1 MIRLLRSPA
10 AWIALLACLLALA
23 GLGLRGIWDP
33 DEGRY
38 TNVALNMLDS
48 GDWINPH
55 RNHEVG
61 HWTKPPL
68 TYWAIAS
75 SLGVLGHT
83 PFAARLPSALAYLL
97 VVGLAWRTAR
107 RLAPGGE
114 RIAALA
120 YATML
125 LPFAAS
131 QLITTDPFL
140 AACQGLAMHGFVEAR
155 FGDRPRPRRWLTL
168 MWAAFGLAFLTKGP
182 PALLPLL
189 AILAFDLLRGDRAR
203 YRVFDFAG
211 LLVFALLALP
221 WYLAVIHGNPGLLQY
236 FIGDEVYN
244 RIATDE
250 FGRHGEWYGWLKVY
264 LPTLLLGSLPWT
276 LVLLRWA
283 RGLPARLHRW
293 RSREARAREPA
304 ALLLTLWVLLPLLV
318 FCLARSR
325 LPLYLLPLFL
335 PLSLLVARQ
344 WVADRRR
351 LPHWGW
357 IAAWAGLLLGLK
369 LVAAGMDS
377 SKDAAAWAR
386 EIRAR
391 VPGEIY
397 EVNAID
403 DLPRYGLRL
412 ELGVEVERLSLAP
425 VGDAPRFNPSFD
437 HALASELAEG
447 EPDVVWHTPVERLPE
462 VRARVE
468 ALGYRIETLGAPYR
482 DRAIFRIVPA
492 TPRQPP

>member
-1 MIRLLRSPA
+1 MPRLLRSPA
-10 AWIALLACLLALA
+10 AWIALLACVLALA

-48 GDWINPH
+48 GDWLNPH

-75 SLGVLGHT
+75 SVGVLGHS

-107 RLAPGGE
+107 RVAPGGE

-140 AACQGLAMHGFVEAR
+140 AACQALAMHGFIEAR
-155 FGDRPRPRRWLTL
+155 FGDRTQARRWLAL
-168 MWAAFGLAFLTKGP
+168 MWGAFGLAFLTKGP

-189 AILAFDLLRGDRAR
+189 AILGFDLLRADRER
-203 YRVFDFAG
+203 HRLFDIVGLGVF
-211 LLVFALLALP
+211 VLLALP
-221 WYLAVIHGNPGLLQY
+221 WYLAVVHGNPGLLHY
-236 FIGDEVYN
+236 FVGDEVYN
-244 RIATDE
+244 RIVTDE
-250 FGRHGEWYGWLKVY
+250 FGRHGEWYGWLQVY
-264 LPTLLLGSLPWT
+264 APTLLLGTMPWT
-276 LVLLRWA
+276 PALLRWA
-283 RGLPARLHRW
+283 RGLPADLRRW
-293 RSREARAREPA
+293 RKPETRAGDA
-304 ALLLTLWVLLPLLV
+304 AGLLLALWVLLPLLV

-344 WVADRRR
+344 WLAEGRR

-357 IAAWAGLLLGLK
+357 IAGWAALLLGLK
-369 LVAAGMDS
+369 FLAASMDT

-386 EIRAR
+386 AIRDR

-403 DLPRYGLRL
+403 DLPRYGLHL
-412 ELGVEVERLSLAP
+412 ELGAEVERLSLAP
-425 VGDAPRFNPSFD
+425 MPNAPHFNPAYD
-437 HALASELAEG
+437 EDLARELAER
-447 EPDVVWHTPVERLPE
+447 EPNVVWHTPLKHLPA

-468 ALGYRIETLGAPYR
+468 ALGYRIEPLGAPYR

-492 TPRQPP
+492 APR